1 MLSWMA
7 TPPDMPSSPILIS
20 SSKSKPE
27 AIDLADV
34 LDHTTEPPNA
44 YLFLQQGEKNLKALR
59 LGERH
64 GRTVGV
70 KGIYGASKVNGES
83 SHTTKWWK
91 PRESRSGMNTYR
103 TGMNSGQ
110 MEAKELSC
118 WTTFLQGRNPVQGCH
133 QAAHQRLLM
142 SVTGKQNH
150 PVHHQYGLSALL
162 RSGVIRLLPL
172 G

>member
-20 SSKSKPE
+20 SSKSKLE

-59 LGERH
+59 LGEKH

-103 TGMNSGQ
+103 T
-110 MEAKELSC
+110 
-118 WTTFLQGRNPVQGCH
+118 
-133 QAAHQRLLM
+133 
-142 SVTGKQNH
+142 
-150 PVHHQYGLSALL
+150 
-162 RSGVIRLLPL
+162 
-172 G
+172 